1 MVQLTPIHHT
11 RLNGIKVSVRDSRRN
26 GETLWGGG
34 VTDKDEDPPLVV
46 STETRWAIW
55 ATSALRRVSLQVIED
70 EKCSGGVNGDTV
82 GDLKHSGDSE
92 KGGVTGENSRS
103 GSMFSI
109 DMAGAK
115 SVRTLLVSTIFDGEF
130 GCVYYSTWS
139 ELVACHYGVVIVI
152 TIFAF

>member
-1 MVQLTPIHHT
+1 
-11 RLNGIKVSVRDSRRN
+11 
-26 GETLWGGG
+26 
-34 VTDKDEDPPLVV
+34 
-46 STETRWAIW
+46 
-55 ATSALRRVSLQVIED
+55 
-70 EKCSGGVNGDTV
+70 V

-130 GCVYYSTWS
+130 GCVYYST
-139 ELVACHYGVVIVI
+139 
-152 TIFAF
+152 